1 MSADDSRLPLEFQV
15 RLEAARQAV
24 AEARAGSDRVR
35 LAQTLKQLGS
45 IERRPPF
52 MYEVAIG
59 TFTEAAELS
68 RELGMRLDE
77 AWCLRHIGII
87 REYQDRLEDAERSY
101 DEALALYREH
111 AEGSSLDYANTVR
124 YPAVVKNRLGKRED
138 ATRLWEEAHD
148 RYKQVGPRGL
158 GEGVAEAAAW
168 LTIFAIESGDRGLA
182 EKWFESASEASSAS
196 SDPDTHEFVATVE
209 ARLQQWT
216 VDSEEPEKM

>member
-1 MSADDSRLPLEFQV
+1 MAADDSQLPVEFQM
-15 RLEAARQAV
+15 RLEAARRAV
-24 AEARAGSDRVR
+24 AEARAGNDKVR
-35 LAQTLKQLGS
+35 FAQALKQLGS

-59 TFTEAAELS
+59 TFTEASELC
-68 RELGMRLDE
+68 RELGMPLDE
-77 AWCLRHIGII
+77 AWCIRHIGII

-101 DEALALYREH
+101 DESLALYREH
-111 AEGSSLDYANTVR
+111 AEGNSLDYANTVR

-148 RYKQVGPRGL
+148 RYKQVGPGGL

-168 LTIFAIESGDRGLA
+168 LTVFAIEAGDRGLA

-196 SDPDTHEFVATVE
+196 SDPDTHKFVAEVE

-216 VDSEEPEKM
+216 VDR